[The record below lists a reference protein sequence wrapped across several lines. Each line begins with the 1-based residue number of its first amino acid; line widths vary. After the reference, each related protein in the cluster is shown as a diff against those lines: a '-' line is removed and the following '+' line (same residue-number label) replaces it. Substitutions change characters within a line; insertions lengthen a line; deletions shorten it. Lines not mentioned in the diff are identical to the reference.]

1 MKKLI
6 HTLTA
11 LAIVASSLLIASN
24 TASAMPTGSIDTI
37 IYADIDNHCS
47 GSSSITVKSVNNLPP
62 VPGNERWARAELA
75 MVDSTGLTVL
85 LAPGPSPTHVDQFFP
100 GDSFTHVFY
109 PPPGDLYMVAA
120 FFVYSSPS
128 ATDGLTIPAEMFE
141 HFGITCGDDDGDDGD
156 DGGDTTDDGDD
167 GGDTTDGGDDGGDTT
182 DGGDDGGDTTDD
194 GDDGGDTT
202 EDGETTETHSGEVKE
217 SEVDEAVVGSPLFTG

>member
-1 MKKLI
+1 
-6 HTLTA
+6 
-11 LAIVASSLLIASN
+11 
-24 TASAMPTGSIDTI
+24 
-37 IYADIDNHCS
+37 
-47 GSSSITVKSVNNLPP
+47 
-62 VPGNERWARAELA
+62 

-128 ATDGLTIPAEMFE
+128 AADDRTIPAEMFE
-141 HFGITCGDDDGDDGD
+141 HFGITCGDDDG
-156 DGGDTTDDGDD
+156 
-167 GGDTTDGGDDGGDTT
+167 GGDTTDGGDD
-182 DGGDDGGDTTDD
+182 
-194 GDDGGDTT
+194 GDTT
-202 EDGETTETHSGEVKE
+202 EDGETTETHSGEVEE

>member
-141 HFGITCGDDDGDDGD
+141 HFGITCGDDDGDDG
-156 DGGDTTDDGDD
+156 
-167 GGDTTDGGDDGGDTT
+167 GDTTDGGDDGGDTT

>member
-128 ATDGLTIPAEMFE
+128 AADDQTIPAEMFE
-141 HFGITCGDDDGDDGD
+141 HFGITCGGDDGD
-156 DGGDTTDDGDD
+156 
-167 GGDTTDGGDDGGDTT
+167 DTTDGGDDGGDTT